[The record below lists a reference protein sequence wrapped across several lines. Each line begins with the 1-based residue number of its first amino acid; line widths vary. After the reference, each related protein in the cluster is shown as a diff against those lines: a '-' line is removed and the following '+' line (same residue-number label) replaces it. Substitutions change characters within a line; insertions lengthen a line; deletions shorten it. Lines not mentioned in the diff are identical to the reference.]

1 MQGFGVLYYKISAM
15 FVIDGFS
22 EARLYLLC
30 DVEIVE
36 DGHLAC
42 VQFHDVG
49 FVGRN
54 HRYIVFHLVVDRLVV
69 YIDVLVSGVEQ
80 VSYQGHC
87 SSCFL
92 KDKLWALLCF
102 LNLCECFFPTLVE
115 NFHLHVQFGNSLAFS
130 HGAHND
136 AAVFRLYAVYELL
149 KACSLF
155 AALNFA

>member
-1 MQGFGVLYYKISAM
+1 MCIRDSLSVVRVGAVPAVHIDNMQGFGVLYYKISAM

-36 DGHLAC
+36 DRHLAC

-92 KDKLWALLCF
+92 KDKLWAPVSYTHLTL
-102 LNLCECFFPTLVE
+102 PT
-115 NFHLHVQFGNSLAFS
+115 
-130 HGAHND
+130 
-136 AAVFRLYAVYELL
+136 
-149 KACSLF
+149 KA
-155 AALNFA
+155 